1 MNPEEKIMVFRP
13 TWEEF
18 KNFSKYVEHMESL
31 GAHKAG
37 IAKVVPPPQWI
48 PRKKSY
54 LSEDIMNINIPAP
67 QYQNV
72 IGKLGVYQQRN
83 IIEQNNSMTVEVY
96 KSMAESPKYNTPSFS
111 DYNDLERKYWKY
123 IMYNRNPLYG
133 ADVSGSI
140 TDTDVNEWNI
150 NKLDTILD
158 LVEKDYGMKIDGV
171 NSSYL
176 YFGMWKTS
184 FPWHTEDMDLYS
196 INYIHY
202 GSPKSWYA
210 IPPSQGRRFE
220 MLASNY
226 FQDSKIC
233 SAFLRHKMYLM
244 SPTVLKTNGI
254 KFDKITQESGEF
266 IITFPYG
273 YHSGYNNGFNM
284 AESANFAL
292 PRWVE
297 YGKRTRLCSCRSD
310 IIKIDMTTFIKK
322 FQPEKF
328 ELWKSGRDIG
338 CHPEDPTRKFAAPL

>member
-1 MNPEEKIMVFRP
+1 MNKEQKIMVFRT

-18 KNFSKYVEHMESL
+18 KNFNKYIEYMEFL

-37 IAKVVPPPQWI
+37 IAKVVPPRQWI

-54 LSEDIMNINIPAP
+54 LSEDIDGI
-67 QYQNV
+67 
-72 IGKLGVYQQRN
+72 
-83 IIEQNNSMTVEVY
+83 
-96 KSMAESPKYNTPSFS
+96 
-111 DYNDLERKYWKY
+111 
-123 IMYNRNPLYG
+123 
-133 ADVSGSI
+133 
-140 TDTDVNEWNI
+140 WNI
-150 NKLDTILD
+150 NKLDIILD
-158 LVEKDYGMKIDGV
+158 FVERDYGMRIDGV

-176 YFGMWKTS
+176 YFGVWKTT
-184 FPWHTEDMDLYS
+184 FPWHTENMDPYS

-210 IPPSQGRRFE
+210 IPPSHGRRFE
-220 MLASNY
+220 IFASSY
-226 FQDSKIC
+226 FQDSKIW

-244 SPTVLKTNGI
+244 SPTILKTNGI

-273 YHSGYNNGFNM
+273 YHSGYNNGFNI

-297 YGKRTRLCSCRSD
+297 YGKRTRLCKCRSD

-328 ELWKSGRDIG
+328 DLWKSGRDVG
-338 CHPEDPTRKFAAPL
+338 CHPEDPTRKFSAPL